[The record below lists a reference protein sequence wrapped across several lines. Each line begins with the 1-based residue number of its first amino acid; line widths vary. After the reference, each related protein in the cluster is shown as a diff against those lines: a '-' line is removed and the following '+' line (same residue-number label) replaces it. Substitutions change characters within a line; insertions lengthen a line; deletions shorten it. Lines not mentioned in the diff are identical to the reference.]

1 MNPTHPANPRLPRPA
16 PAHAR
21 LARPTTGRPRTGG
34 AQLAALA
41 ALNLAC
47 AGTPP
52 TRPACPAC
60 PPARCPEATL
70 IARDGDLY
78 VKDLP
83 VDLPRTAFLY
93 ALDPV
98 PLPGGTRPAIGL
110 LHVVEPAS
118 FKVAW
123 FCKPG
128 RDLDAQ
134 LATNGVPVQSV
145 KPDTLPRMRGCW
157 ARFKPRPA
165 PGNETPDPDA
175 TPDTLRLTLDIG
187 TNDGVLSG
195 DQYEVLG
202 PAELDLDS
210 RAGEFPVI
218 GHCTVVKKG
227 LSNIE
232 SSCLLNRRESPRF
245 QDHHALRGGH
255 VHLYKKR

>member
-1 MNPTHPANPRLPRPA
+1 MNPRPPPPAAAALSM
-16 PAHAR
+16 
-21 LARPTTGRPRTGG
+21 
-34 AQLAALA
+34 LAALLA
-41 ALNLAC
+41 AC
-47 AGTPP
+47 AAAPP
-52 TRPACPAC
+52 PAPVCPTC
-60 PPARCPEATL
+60 PPAGCPEATL

-78 VKDLP
+78 VKNLP

-98 PLPGGTRPAIGL
+98 PLPGGTRPPIGL
-110 LHVVEPAS
+110 LHVTEPAS

-128 RDLDAQ
+128 RDLEPQ
-134 LATNGVPVQSV
+134 LANEGVPVQSV
-145 KPDTLPRMRGCW
+145 KPDSLPRMRGCW

-165 PGNETPDPDA
+165 PGNDPPDPDA
-175 TPDTLRLTLDIG
+175 TPDTARLTLDIG

-218 GHCTVVKKG
+218 GHCTIVKKG

-232 SSCLLNRRESPRF
+232 STCLLNRRESPRF
-245 QDHHALRGGH
+245 QDHHWQRGGH